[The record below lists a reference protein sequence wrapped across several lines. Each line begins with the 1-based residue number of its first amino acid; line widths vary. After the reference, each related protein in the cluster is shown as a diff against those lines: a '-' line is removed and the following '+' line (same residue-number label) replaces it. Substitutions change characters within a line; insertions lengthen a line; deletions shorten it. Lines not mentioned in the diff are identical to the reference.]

1 MQNSMRTQTQ
11 TARQKQQHLELNN
24 HAGVVSLS
32 FLKTDLNLISPEK
45 WWKNLRLTAL
55 KRKIITLKNAG
66 FQKCTVSLCE

>member
-45 WWKNLRLTAL
+45 W
-55 KRKIITLKNAG
+55 
-66 FQKCTVSLCE
+66 